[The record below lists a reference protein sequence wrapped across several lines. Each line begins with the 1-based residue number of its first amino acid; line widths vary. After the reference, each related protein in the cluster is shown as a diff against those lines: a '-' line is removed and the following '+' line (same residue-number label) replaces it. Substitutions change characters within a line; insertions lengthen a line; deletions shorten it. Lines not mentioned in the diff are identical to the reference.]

1 MTVVNSSFAN
11 PLQLKM
17 LKYLASI
24 YIEILNFQ
32 DNKGTCRC
40 THRRGLSKF
49 TQELCDFEISDGTIR
64 AKRHGK
70 SKSIPSTKHE
80 TTFRLDVT
88 EEEKQM
94 REQTPMPFE
103 HRGNSLIT
111 VEPEDYISSD
121 EEGDQ
126 DLYV

>member
-1 MTVVNSSFAN
+1 MK
-11 PLQLKM
+11 L
-17 LKYLASI
+17 LKYIANI
-24 YIEILNFQ
+24 YIEILHFE

-49 TQELCDFEISDGTIR
+49 TQEVCDFELKDGVIR
-64 AKRHGK
+64 AKKRGPEK
-70 SKSIPSTKHE
+70 KLPSAKHE

-94 REQTPMPFE
+94 REQTPLPFE
-103 HRGNSLIT
+103 HRGGSLIT

-121 EEGDQ
+121 DEGDQ